1 MTIPASVQQLPKW
14 NETMGLIWDLIQH
27 SQISE
32 TQNRA
37 SSLEQRVVQLENEL
51 QRTNEA
57 LIRLLRALEKRF
69 GEDLDSDGRVG

>member
-1 MTIPASVQQLPKW
+1 
-14 NETMGLIWDLIQH
+14 MGLIWDLIQH

-32 TQNRA
+32 TQDRA

-51 QRTNEA
+51 QRTNEGF
-57 LIRLLRALEKRF
+57 IRLLRALETRF